1 MSLFEVGR
9 LCIKVAGR
17 DAGRT
22 CVVVE
27 QVDNIFVVVDGD
39 VRRKKVN
46 IKHLEPMAEVVEIS
60 DKASLSEIQKLFESK
75 GLPVWRHTAK
85 KVSPRPMQVRAHARK
100 AAASGSKPKVA
111 KAVKVEAAKVEA
123 KPAAKKAAKKE

>member
-9 LCIKVAGR
+9 LCLKIAGR

-27 QVDNIFVVVDGD
+27 EIDTLFVVVDGD

-46 IKHLEPMAEVVEIS
+46 IKHLEPLAEVVDIS
-60 DKASLSEIQKLFESK
+60 VKASPAEVQKLFESK

-85 KVSPRPMQVRAHARK
+85 KVSVRPHQIRAHERK
-100 AAASGSKPKVA
+100 ANAGSVKQPKVA
-111 KAVKVEAAKVEA
+111 KTSS
-123 KPAAKKAAKKE
+123 KPAAPKAAQKE